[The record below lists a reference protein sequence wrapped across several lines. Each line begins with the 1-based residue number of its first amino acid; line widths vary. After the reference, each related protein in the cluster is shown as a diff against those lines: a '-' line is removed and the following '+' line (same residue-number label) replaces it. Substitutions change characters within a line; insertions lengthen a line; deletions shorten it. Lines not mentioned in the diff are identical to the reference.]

1 MYKAR
6 EVAAPLRYAQVA
18 EPYVQLAQRA
28 NDHHACP
35 LFPSSGLAAALI
47 MQVVHRRARATS
59 DACSEALI
67 RRAAR
72 YMADHY
78 SAEIR
83 IADLASYCHLSVRS
97 LHNLFHHH
105 CGEPPLRALR
115 RFRLRRL
122 HRSIQERPWD
132 PLRLHYDGCGLVGSV
147 VDRNLFLAMYGIT
160 VKEHQVCSREKLPPS
175 ALAEVIPFA
184 PVPRAELEMFLEA
197 AG

>member
-1 MYKAR
+1 
-6 EVAAPLRYAQVA
+6 
-18 EPYVQLAQRA
+18 LAQHA
-28 NDHHACP
+28 NANHASP
-35 LFPSSGLAAALI
+35 LFLSFGLAGSLI
-47 MQVVHRRARATS
+47 MQVVHRRARATG

-72 YMADHY
+72 YMAEHY
-78 SAEIR
+78 VTEIR
-83 IADLASYCHLSVRS
+83 IADLAGYCHLSVRS

-132 PLRLHYDGCGLVGSV
+132 PLRLHYDGCGLVGSS

-160 VKEHQVCSREKLPPS
+160 VKEHQACSRQKRPPS

-184 PVPRAELEMFLEA
+184 PLPRAELEMFLEA
-197 AG
+197 VG